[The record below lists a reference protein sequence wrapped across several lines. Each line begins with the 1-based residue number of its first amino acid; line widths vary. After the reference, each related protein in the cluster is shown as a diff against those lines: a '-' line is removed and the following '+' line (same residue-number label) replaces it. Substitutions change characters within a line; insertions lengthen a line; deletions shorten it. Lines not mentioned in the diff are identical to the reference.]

1 MATALVFAMFC
12 CMAVGVAGWCV
23 TPVPQTLPLACIL
36 RSDAA
41 NCRSR
46 SCASGALQRLVAA
59 GAAPYESKRAKRR
72 RRAPPSELH
81 QWMAALSSRPGGLML
96 MLDLDNNAH
105 AVPQLE
111 AADAQGLQS
120 GFEVVG
126 FAGVDYAGPAPSWM
140 RLRRCRVRTKNG
152 ADFVLAFEAGR
163 VAEAARRAHGP
174 GRDEAPTIVLVTADA
189 GLSVIADELQQCGF
203 QCKVVKDMEGL
214 ATMLRAMM
222 IVQKQPAQTL

>member
-1 MATALVFAMFC
+1 
-12 CMAVGVAGWCV
+12 
-23 TPVPQTLPLACIL
+23 
-36 RSDAA
+36 
-41 NCRSR
+41 
-46 SCASGALQRLVAA
+46 
-59 GAAPYESKRAKRR
+59 
-72 RRAPPSELH
+72 
-81 QWMAALSSRPGGLML
+81 ML

-126 FAGVDYAGPAPSWM
+126 FAGVAYAVPAPSWM

-163 VAEAARRAHGP
+163 VAEAARCGLGGEH
-174 GRDEAPTIVLVTADA
+174 EAPTIVIVTADA